1 MTPPGRH
8 RRPRCQKVRRCEPEP
23 LDRYPEFTRTKARYS
38 TRKAVESRGSELAAI
53 SRQLLYTA
61 RFHNRGSA
69 LADISIGG
77 SNGQLITQLGVMSNR
92 HGLVAGA
99 TGTGKT
105 VTLQIL
111 AEGFSRAGVPVFAA
125 DIKGDLSGIATAGK
139 PHQEIDRRLGLM
151 PLEGYEQ
158 RGYPTMFWD
167 IYGETGQPIRTT
179 ISEMGPLILANLLEL
194 NDTQTGIL
202 YACFAIADDE
212 GMLLLDLKDLRS
224 LLSWMADNAKALR
237 GEYGNI
243 SGASVGAIQ
252 RRLLV
257 LEAQGAEHFFGEPA
271 LELRDLMRTDFS
283 GNGVISLLDATRLT
297 REAPRL
303 YAAFL
308 LWLLSELFEELP
320 ERGDADKPVLALF
333 FDEAHLLFDDAP
345 DALLD
350 KIEQVVRLI
359 RSKGVGVYFVTQIPT
374 DVPDAVL
381 GQLGLKVQ
389 HALRAFTPKDQ
400 KVIRAVAQGF
410 RANPGVDV
418 ADLVTELGTGEALVS
433 HLDEAGAPT
442 PVSATVIRP
451 PESRIGPL
459 TPAEQKA
466 LRQRSPLD
474 GKYDTAIDRESA
486 YEMLKVRAE
495 QAAAAEKAAEA
506 AAAREKAEAK
516 AGKARS
522 GGRKRQGVGEALL
535 KSAAR
540 SVGRSLGSRLMRGLL
555 GSLLK

>member
-1 MTPPGRH
+1 MAN
-8 RRPRCQKVRRCEPEP
+8 VP
-23 LDRYPEFTRTKARYS
+23 L
-38 TRKAVESRGSELAAI
+38 
-53 SRQLLYTA
+53 
-61 RFHNRGSA
+61 
-69 LADISIGG
+69 GG
-77 SNGQLITQLGVMSNR
+77 SNGALIEQLGRMSNR
-92 HGLVAGA
+92 HGLIAGA

-111 AEGFSRAGVPVFAA
+111 AEGFSSAGVPVFAA
-125 DIKGDLSGIATAGK
+125 DIKGDLSGIAAAGK
-139 PHQEIDRRLGLM
+139 PHKEIDRRLGLM
-151 PLEGYEQ
+151 PLPEFRQ

-243 SGASVGAIQ
+243 SSASVGAIQ

-271 LELRDLMRTDFS
+271 LELKDLMQTDFS

-297 REAPRL
+297 RESPRL

-374 DVPDAVL
+374 DVPEAVL

-400 KVIRAVAQGF
+400 KVIRAVAQSF
-410 RANPGVDV
+410 RSNPEVDV
-418 ADLVTELGTGEALVS
+418 AEAVTTLGTGEALVS
-433 HLDEAGAPT
+433 RLDEEGAPT
-442 PVSATVIRP
+442 PVTVTLIRP

-459 TPAEQKA
+459 KPKEQKE
-466 LRQRSPLD
+466 LRERSPLA
-474 GKYDTAIDRESA
+474 GKYDDAIDRESA
-486 YEMLKVRAE
+486 YEMLNARAE
-495 QAAAAEKAAEA
+495 QAAAAEARAAEEA
-506 AAAREKAEAK
+506 AAAKAAAK
-516 AGKARS
+516 TRKGS
-522 GGRKRQGVGEALL
+522 GGRKRQSVSEALL

-540 SVGRSLGSRLMRGLL
+540 SVGRSLGSRLVRGIL
-555 GSLLK
+555 GSLLR